1 MVAMF
6 APDVN
11 ILIGFNYKE
20 HKFHPKIA
28 EFFNLKE
35 YKELLILGSVKQNF
49 QYKISRWNTNAISFL
64 ICTINKIRSEQ
75 PAIDD
80 IVVFN
85 DAVLKEMNDIIEEMS
100 KTYNDVDKERIREI
114 IDKILGK
121 YTISDLMTEKAKQAI
136 EEYTTVKIIRQD
148 YEELNRKIKEYFV
161 PVERETERNEE
172 IRDMIKKHFAGKRDP
187 YDDELIAEDL
197 ILNKQRIKRL
207 KMFLTA
213 DRDFSDTLNKIFESE
228 KIQGIK
234 SQFLFAS

>member
-1 MVAMF
+1 MMAMF

-49 QYKISRWNTNAISFL
+49 QYKIGRWNTNAISFL

-85 DAVLKEMNDIIEEMS
+85 D
-100 KTYNDVDKERIREI
+100 VDKERIREI
-114 IDKILGK
+114 IDKILSK

-136 EEYTTVKIIRQD
+136 AEYTTVRIVRQD
-148 YEELNRKIKEYFV
+148 YEELNRKIKDYFV
-161 PVERETERNEE
+161 PVERVMERNEE

-213 DRDFSDTLNKIFESE
+213 DRDFSDTLNKIFDSE